1 MLYYE
6 INNRSY
12 RRRHNMQ
19 LWIYWWNAIWLLRP
33 GCTHLRTFLWF
44 ATCVAGLTVR
54 TESLGVTSLVRA
66 LGLHGRF
73 YDNLLDNFH
82 STGIKLDALTALWA
96 QVVLKLFPGVL
107 RVNGRLVLV
116 GDGIK
121 VAKQG
126 KKMPAVKLL
135 HQESESNTKAQYIM
149 GHSFQAVSILTQAGK
164 SVFAV
169 PLAIRIHEGLVFSNR
184 CKRTLLDKMISL
196 LMIVAIDEPYYFV
209 ADAYYVSGKV
219 IKGLSEDNHL
229 ITRAKSNAVAYEPFI
244 QKGDK
249 KNRGRARTYGDKV
262 LLKSLFNDLQAM
274 TSANSPV
281 YGEDN
286 VTLQYRVCDLL
297 WRPAGRLVR
306 FVVVIHPTRGRCI
319 LMSTDTSLEPIEI
332 IRLYGLRFKIEHA
345 FKQAVHVIGSFS
357 YHFWMKNM
365 KPLKRRNG
373 NQFLHRESEDYRHSI
388 KRKLNAY
395 HVFVLA
401 GIVSQGLLHY
411 LASCFPKL
419 VWRSFGSWLRTIR
432 PGIAP
437 SELVVSMA
445 LRNSFPE
452 FLFANSRSHNFAKFI
467 AQRQDLDRLNVFRIA
482 SG

>member
-1 MLYYE
+1 
-6 INNRSY
+6 
-12 RRRHNMQ
+12 MQ
-19 LWIYWWNAIWLLRP
+19 LWRLWWDAIGLLRP
-33 GCTHLRTFLWF
+33 GCTRLRTFVWF
-44 ATCVAGLTVR
+44 CVVVAGLTIR
-54 TESLGVTSLVRA
+54 TELMGVTSLVRA
-66 LGLHGRF
+66 LGLHQRF

-82 STGIKLDALTALWA
+82 STGIKLDTMTALWA
-96 QVVLKLFPGVL
+96 QLVLKLFPGIL

-126 KKMPAVKLL
+126 RKMPAVKLL
-135 HQESESNTKAQYIM
+135 HQESESNTKAEYIM

-164 SVFAV
+164 SVLAV

-196 LMIVAIDEPYYFV
+196 LALIEINEPYYFV
-209 ADAYYVSGKV
+209 ADAYYASGKV
-219 IKGLSEDNHL
+219 IKGLSQDNHL
-229 ITRAKSNAVAYEPFI
+229 ITRARSNAVAYQPFI

-249 KNRGRARTYGDKV
+249 KSRGRPRTYGDKI

-281 YGEDN
+281 YGEDQ
-286 VTLQYRVCDLL
+286 VTLHYRVCDLL

-319 LMSTDTSLEPIEI
+319 LMSTDTSLQPIEI

-373 NQFLHRESEDYRHSI
+373 NQFLHRESAHYRHSI

-395 HVFVLA
+395 HVFVFA
-401 GIVSQGLLHY
+401 GIVAQGLLHY
-411 LASCFPKL
+411 LASCYPKL

-452 FLFANSRSHNFAKFI
+452 FLWANSHSHNFAKFI
-467 AQRQDLDRLNVFRIA
+467 AQRQDLDRLDVFRTA
-482 SG
+482 YG

>member
-1 MLYYE
+1 M
-6 INNRSY
+6 
-12 RRRHNMQ
+12 
-19 LWIYWWNAIWLLRP
+19 
-33 GCTHLRTFLWF
+33 WF
-44 ATCVAGLTVR
+44 AAIVAGLTIR

-66 LGLHGRF
+66 LGLHQRF
-73 YDNLLDNFH
+73 YNNLLDNFH
-82 STGIKLDALTALWA
+82 STGIKLDALTALWT

-135 HQESESNTKAQYIM
+135 HQESESNTKAEYIM

-184 CKRTLLDKMISL
+184 CKRTLLDKMIGL
-196 LMIVAIDEPYYFV
+196 LTIIAIDEPYYFV
-209 ADAYYVSGKV
+209 ADAYYASGKV

-229 ITRAKSNAVAYEPFI
+229 ITRAKSNAVAYQHFI
-244 QKGDK
+244 QKSGK
-249 KNRGRARTYGDKV
+249 KSRGRPRTYGDKV
-262 LLKSLFNDLQAM
+262 LLKSLFHDLQAM
-274 TSANSPV
+274 TSASSPV
-281 YGEDN
+281 YGEEN
-286 VTLQYRVCDLL
+286 VTLVYRVCDLL

-319 LMSTDTSLEPIEI
+319 LMSTDTSLAPIEI

-357 YHFWMKNM
+357 YHFWMKTM
-365 KPLKRRNG
+365 KPLQRHNG
-373 NQFLHRESEDYRHSI
+373 NQFLHRESQDYRASI
-388 KRKLNAY
+388 KRKLKAY

-411 LASCFPKL
+411 LASCFPRL

-452 FLFANSRSHNFAKFI
+452 FLLVNSHSHNFAKFI
-467 AQRQDLDRLNVFRIA
+467 AKRQDLDRLDVYRIA

>member
-373 NQFLHRESEDYRHSI
+373 NQFLHRESEDYRQAI

-452 FLFANSRSHNFAKFI
+452 FLLANSRSHNFAKFI

>member
-1 MLYYE
+1 
-6 INNRSY
+6 
-12 RRRHNMQ
+12 MQ
-19 LWIYWWNAIWLLRP
+19 LWRLWWDAIRLLRP
-33 GCTHLRTFLWF
+33 GCTHLRTFVWF
-44 ATCVAGLTVR
+44 CVGVAGLTIR
-54 TESLGVTSLVRA
+54 TELLGVTSLVRA
-66 LGLHGRF
+66 LGLHQRF

-82 STGIKLDALTALWA
+82 SSGIKLDSMTALWA
-96 QVVLKLFPGVL
+96 QLVLKLFPGIL

-126 KKMPAVKLL
+126 RKMPAVKLL
-135 HQESESNTKAQYIM
+135 HQASESNTKAEYIM

-164 SVFAV
+164 SVLAV

-184 CKRTLLDKMISL
+184 CKHTLLDKMIRL
-196 LMIVAIDEPYYFV
+196 LAIIEINQPYYFV
-209 ADAYYVSGKV
+209 ADAYYASGKI
-219 IKGLSEDNHL
+219 IKGLSHDNHL
-229 ITRAKSNAVAYEPFI
+229 ITRARSNAVAYQPCSH
-244 QKGDK
+244 QGGK
-249 KNRGRARTYGDKV
+249 KNRGRPRTYGDKV
-262 LLKSLFNDLQAM
+262 LLKSLFNDLPAM

-281 YGEDN
+281 YGEDH
-286 VTLQYRVCDLL
+286 VTLHYRACDLL
-297 WRPAGRLVR
+297 WRAAGRRVR
-306 FVVVIHPTRGRCI
+306 FVVVVHPTRGRCI
-319 LMSTDTSLEPIEI
+319 LMSTDTSLAPIEI

-373 NQFLHRESEDYRHSI
+373 NQYLHRASANYRHAI

-401 GIVSQGLLHY
+401 GIVAQGLLHY

-452 FLFANSRSHNFAKFI
+452 FLLANSHSHNFAKFI
-467 AQRQDLDRLNVFRIA
+467 AQRQDLDRLDVFRFA
-482 SG
+482 YG

>member
-1 MLYYE
+1 
-6 INNRSY
+6 
-12 RRRHNMQ
+12 MQ
-19 LWIYWWNAIWLLRP
+19 LWRLWWDAIRLLRP
-33 GCTHLRTFLWF
+33 GCTRLRTFVWF
-44 ATCVAGLTVR
+44 CVIVAGLTIR
-54 TESLGVTSLVRA
+54 TELMGVTSLVRA
-66 LGLHGRF
+66 LGLHQRF

-82 STGIKLDALTALWA
+82 STGIKLDTMTALW
-96 QVVLKLFPGVL
+96 VRLVLKLFPATL

-126 KKMPAVKLL
+126 RKMPAVKLL
-135 HQESESNTKAQYIM
+135 HQESESNSKAQYIM
-149 GHSFQAVSILTQAGK
+149 GHSLQAVSILTQAGK
-164 SVFAV
+164 SVLAV

-184 CKRTLLDKMISL
+184 CKRTLLDKMIGL
-196 LMIVAIDEPYYFV
+196 LAIIEINEPYYFV
-209 ADAYYVSGKV
+209 ADAYYASGKV
-219 IKGLSEDNHL
+219 IKGLEQDNHL
-229 ITRAKSNAVAYEPFI
+229 ITRARSNAVAYQPFI
-244 QKGDK
+244 PKGDK
-249 KNRGRARTYGDKV
+249 KKRGRPKTYGAKV

-281 YGEDN
+281 YGEDH
-286 VTLQYRVCDLL
+286 VTLHYRACDLL
-297 WRPAGRLVR
+297 WRPAGRRVR

-319 LMSTDTSLEPIEI
+319 LMSTDTSLAPIEI

-373 NQFLHRESEDYRHSI
+373 NQFLHRESAHYRHSV

-395 HVFVLA
+395 HVFVFA
-401 GIVSQGLLHY
+401 GIVAQGLLHY
-411 LASCFPKL
+411 LASCFPEL

-452 FLFANSRSHNFAKFI
+452 FLLVNSHSHNFAKFI
-467 AQRQDLDRLNVFRIA
+467 TQRQDLDRLDVFRTA
-482 SG
+482 YG

>member
-1 MLYYE
+1 
-6 INNRSY
+6 
-12 RRRHNMQ
+12 MQ
-19 LWIYWWNAIWLLRP
+19 LWVYWWNAIWLLRP

-44 ATCVAGLTVR
+44 ATAVAGLTVR
-54 TESLGVTSLVRA
+54 TDLLGVTSIVRA
-66 LGLHGRF
+66 MGLHGRF
-73 YDNLLDNFH
+73 YNNLLDNFH
-82 STGIKLDALTALWA
+82 STGIKLDTMTVLWVRA
-96 QVVLKLFPGVL
+96 VLKLFPGVL

-135 HQESESNTKAQYIM
+135 HQESESNTKAEYIM
-149 GHSFQAVSILTQAGK
+149 GHSFQAVSILAQAGK

-169 PLAIRIHEGLVFSNR
+169 PLAIRLHEGLVFSNR
-184 CKRTLLDKMISL
+184 CQRTLLDKMLAL
-196 LMIVAIDEPYYFV
+196 LLILAIDEPYYFV
-209 ADAYYVSGKV
+209 ADAYYASGKV
-219 IKGLSEDNHL
+219 IKGLSDDNHL
-229 ITRAKSNAVAYEPFI
+229 ITRARSNAVAYQPVIPE
-244 QKGDK
+244 GGK
-249 KNRGRARTYGDKV
+249 KNRGRPRTYGDKIA
-262 LLKSLFNDLQAM
+262 LRSFFNDPLAM
-274 TSANSPV
+274 ISAASPV

-286 VTLQYRVCDLL
+286 VTLQYRVVDLL

-306 FVVVIHPTRGRCI
+306 FVVVIHPTRGPCI
-319 LMSTDTSLEPIEI
+319 LMSTDTSLDPIEI

-357 YHFWMKNM
+357 YHFWMKDM

-373 NQFLHRESEDYRHSI
+373 NQYLHRESEDYRQAV
-388 KRKLNAY
+388 KRKVRAY
-395 HVFVLA
+395 HVFVHA

-411 LASCFPKL
+411 LASCYPKQ
-419 VWRSFGSWLRTIR
+419 VWCSFGSWLRTIR

-452 FLFANSRSHNFAKFI
+452 FLLVNSQSHNFAKFI
-467 AQRQDLDRLNVFRIA
+467 VERQDPDRLDVFRIA
-482 SG
+482 SW

>member
-1 MLYYE
+1 
-6 INNRSY
+6 
-12 RRRHNMQ
+12 MQ
-19 LWIYWWNAIWLLRP
+19 LWVYWWNAIWLLRP
-33 GCTHLRTFLWF
+33 GCTRLRTFLWF
-44 ATCVAGLTVR
+44 ATAVAGLTVR
-54 TESLGVTSLVRA
+54 TDLLGVTSIVRA

-73 YDNLLDNFH
+73 YGNLLDNFH
-82 STGIKLDALTALWA
+82 STGIKLDTMTVLWVRA
-96 QVVLKLFPGVL
+96 VLKLFPGVL

-135 HQESESNTKAQYIM
+135 HQESESNTKAEYIM
-149 GHSFQAVSILTQAGK
+149 GHSFQAVSILAQAGK

-169 PLAIRIHEGLVFSNR
+169 PLAIRLHEGLVFSNR
-184 CKRTLLDKMISL
+184 CQRTLLDKMIAL
-196 LMIVAIDEPYYFV
+196 LLILAIDEPYYFV
-209 ADAYYVSGKV
+209 ADAYYASGKV
-219 IKGLSEDNHL
+219 IKGLSDDNHL
-229 ITRAKSNAVAYEPFI
+229 ITRARSNAVAYQPVIPE
-244 QKGDK
+244 GGK
-249 KNRGRARTYGDKV
+249 KNRGRPRTYGDKIA
-262 LLKSLFNDLQAM
+262 LRSFFSDPQAM
-274 TSANSPV
+274 TRAASPV

-286 VTLQYRVCDLL
+286 VILQYRVVDLL

-319 LMSTDTSLEPIEI
+319 LMSTDTSLNPIEI

-357 YHFWMKNM
+357 YHFWMKDM

-373 NQFLHRESEDYRHSI
+373 NQYLHRESEDYRQAV
-388 KRKLNAY
+388 KRKVRAY
-395 HVFVLA
+395 HVFVHA

-411 LASCFPKL
+411 LASCYPKQ
-419 VWRSFGSWLRTIR
+419 VWCSFGSWLRTIR

-452 FLFANSRSHNFAKFI
+452 FLLANSHSLSFAKFVT
-467 AQRQDLDRLNVFRIA
+467 QRQDLDRLDVFRIA

>member
-1 MLYYE
+1 
-6 INNRSY
+6 
-12 RRRHNMQ
+12 MQ
-19 LWIYWWNAIWLLRP
+19 LWLLWWNAICLLRP
-33 GCTHLRTFLWF
+33 GCTHWRTFIWF
-44 ATCVAGLTVR
+44 SVIVAGLTIR
-54 TESLGVTSLVRA
+54 TELLGVTSLVRA
-66 LGLHGRF
+66 LGLHQRF

-82 STGIKLDALTALWA
+82 SSGIKLDTLTALWA
-96 QVVLKLFPGVL
+96 QLVLKLFPAVL
-107 RVNGRLVLV
+107 RVKGRLVLV

-135 HQESESNTKAQYIM
+135 HQESESNSKAEYIM

-164 SVFAV
+164 SVLAV

-196 LMIVAIDEPYYFV
+196 LAIVAIDEPYYLV
-209 ADAYYVSGKV
+209 ADAYYASGKV
-219 IKGLSEDNHL
+219 MKGLSEDNHL
-229 ITRAKSNAVAYEPFI
+229 ITRARSNAVAYQPFI
-244 QKGDK
+244 RKGGK
-249 KNRGRARTYGDKV
+249 QSRGRPRIYADKV
-262 LLKSLFNDLQAM
+262 LLKSLFNDLSAM
-274 TSANSPV
+274 THASSPV
-281 YGEDN
+281 YGEHQ

-306 FVVVIHPTRGRCI
+306 FVVVIHPSRGRCI
-319 LMSTDTSLEPIEI
+319 LMSTDTSLEALEI

-357 YHFWMKNM
+357 YHFWMKKM
-365 KPLKRRNG
+365 KPLQRRNG
-373 NQFLHRESEDYRHSI
+373 NQYLHRETEDYRQAI

-395 HVFVLA
+395 HVFVFA

-411 LASCFPKL
+411 LASAFPKL

-432 PGIAP
+432 PGLAP
-437 SELVVSMA
+437 SERVVSMA

-452 FLFANSRSHNFAKFI
+452 FLLANSHSHNLAKFI
-467 AQRQDLDRLNVFRIA
+467 AQRQDLDRLDVFRIA

>member
-1 MLYYE
+1 M
-6 INNRSY
+6 R
-12 RRRHNMQ
+12 
-19 LWIYWWNAIWLLRP
+19 LWLLWWDAILLLRP

-44 ATCVAGLTVR
+44 SVNVAGLTIR
-54 TESLGVTSLVRA
+54 TELLGVTSTVRA
-66 LGLHGRF
+66 MGLHEKF
-73 YDNLLDNFH
+73 YDYLLDNFH
-82 STGIKLDALTALWA
+82 STGIKLDTMTVLWA
-96 QVVLKLFPGVL
+96 QVVLKLFPGIL
-107 RVNGRLVLV
+107 RMNGRVVLV

-135 HQESESNTKAQYIM
+135 HQESESNSKAEYIM
-149 GHSFQAVSILTQAGK
+149 GHSFQAVSILAKAGK

-184 CKRTLLDKMISL
+184 CKRTLLDKMIGL

-209 ADAYYVSGKV
+209 ADAYYASGKV

-229 ITRAKSNAVAYEPFI
+229 ITRAKSNCVAYRRYVK
-244 QKGDK
+244 KGK
-249 KNRGRARTYGDKV
+249 KSVGRPRKYGKKV
-262 LLKSLFNDLQAM
+262 ALNSLFDNVQTMEKA
-274 TSANSPV
+274 SSPV
-281 YGEDN
+281 YGEVN
-286 VTLQYRVCDLL
+286 VTIHYRVCDLL
-297 WRPAGRLVR
+297 WRPTGRLVR

-319 LMSTDTSLEPIEI
+319 LMSTDLSLAPIDI
-332 IRLYGLRFKIEHA
+332 IYLYGLRFKIEHA

-365 KPLKRRNG
+365 KPLRRRNG
-373 NQFLHRESEDYRHSI
+373 NQFLHRESEDYRNAV
-388 KRKLNAY
+388 KRKVNAY
-395 HVFVLA
+395 HVFVHA

-411 LASCFPKL
+411 LASCFPEL

-452 FLFANSRSHNFAKFI
+452 FLLANSQDHNFAKFI
-467 AQRQDLDRLNVFRIA
+467 AERQDFDRLEVFRIA